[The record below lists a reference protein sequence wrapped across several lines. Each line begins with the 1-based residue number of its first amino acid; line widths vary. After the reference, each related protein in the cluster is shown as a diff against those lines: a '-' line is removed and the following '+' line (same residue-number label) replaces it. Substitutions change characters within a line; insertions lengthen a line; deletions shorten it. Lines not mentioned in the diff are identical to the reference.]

1 MRYPVALVLVTALG
15 LAAPALAGPPGG
27 KPATAGP
34 KTPKAPKAPKAPTAS
49 AGVKGPSA
57 QARGPKTTS
66 PAATT
71 AASKGRPA
79 HAAAA
84 AKPPKAGGAPQAT
97 TTTATTTTTTSARP
111 GKSGKTSTT
120 TTTTGETVVPGP
132 NVPKNPKLQ
141 ARLQAM
147 LPEGMTLDQAALG
160 FKNQGQFIAAAN
172 VATNLGIPFVDL
184 KTAMV
189 DDGLSLGQAIQKL
202 APTVDGEVESARA
215 TRWASQQTS
224 VEPEP

>member
-49 AGVKGPSA
+49 AGVKGTSA

-66 PAATT
+66 PAAAT

-84 AKPPKAGGAPQAT
+84 AKPPKAGGAPQAAA
-97 TTTATTTTTTSARP
+97 TAATTTSARP
-111 GKSGKTSTT
+111 GKSGKMSTT